1 MAVMIFRSAL
11 SAARANG
18 DPAARRSA
26 TDTAT
31 ASAGVK
37 LSGGSVIVGSM
48 AYPPRRPVSA

>member
-1 MAVMIFRSAL
+1 MIFRSAL